1 MHALG
6 KEGDFIAFTTS
17 TLPLQEKFKEV
28 SYKRISKSTLLIP
41 WQSWQ
46 RQSLMKTLESLTREL
61 DISLIA
67 DLASKETG

>member
-6 KEGDFIAFTTS
+6 KDGDFIAFTTS
-17 TLPLQEKFKEV
+17 TLPLQEEFKDM

-46 RQSLMKTLESLTREL
+46 RRSLMKTLSREL
-61 DISLIA
+61 DTSLIA